1 MDTKRAID
9 DHHSRMFELLDGLL
23 QSIASRSVALDDLL
37 KAKDT
42 GLQYLTEHFADEE
55 ALMARSAYPQS
66 EQHREKHLKFVSR
79 MLSLFDSPED
89 YNTSD
94 VLSSAFNV
102 AMALNSWL
110 RRHVDQDDAALIR
123 YVEQH
128 HPELL

>member
-1 MDTKRAID
+1 MDTKQTID
-9 DHHSRMFELLDGLL
+9 DHHARMFELLDGLL
-23 QSIASRSVALDDLL
+23 ASIASRNVALVDLQN
-37 KAKDT
+37 AKDE

-55 ALMARSAYPQS
+55 ALMARSNYPCS

-79 MLSLFDSPED
+79 ILSLFDNPSD

-110 RRHVDQDDAALIR
+110 RHHVDQDDAALMN

>member
-1 MDTKRAID
+1 MDTKQTID
-9 DHHSRMFELLDGLL
+9 DHHARMFELLDGLL
-23 QSIASRSVALDDLL
+23 ASIASRNVALVDLQN
-37 KAKDT
+37 AKDE

-55 ALMARSAYPQS
+55 ALMARSNYPCS
-66 EQHREKHLKFVSR
+66 EQLREKHLKFVSR
-79 MLSLFDSPED
+79 ILSLFDNPSD

-110 RRHVDQDDAALIR
+110 RHHVDQDDAALMN

>member
-9 DHHSRMFELLDGLL
+9 DHHARMFELLDDLL

-37 KAKDT
+37 KAKDI

-55 ALMARSAYPQS
+55 ALMVRSNYPCS

-79 MLSLFDSPED
+79 MLSLFDNPSD

-110 RRHVDQDDAALIR
+110 RHHVDQDDAALMN

-128 HPELL
+128 RPELL